1 MTKRKR
7 KAPERKAARRQPGLF
22 SRGVSACGA
31 LIARHP
37 GVTGGC
43 AAFAVIF
50 SFISANALWYQPGSH
65 PSPIF
70 RTRDGNH
77 PNAFAGYRPPEEVD
91 PANVTTFRI
100 ERPEDETTASVGTEG
115 DVKTSSV
122 VMDVQQ
128 ELSRRGLYSGVAD
141 GKIGPR
147 TSAAILAFET
157 KVGMEPT
164 GEPTEALLAALRSD
178 AMASAP
184 WPRERPLEQAVS
196 AADVDPIAA
205 AIRDAEKPSQTLPAS
220 LKGMSAADAELV
232 MKIQKGLSNIAY
244 ANVSVDGVAG
254 QQTRA
259 AIRHFE
265 KHYRLP
271 ETGEPNEKVLK
282 KLQQIGAL

>member
-70 RTRDGNH
+70 RTRDEDH

-91 PANVTTFRI
+91 PENVTTFRI
-100 ERPEDETTASVGTEG
+100 ERPEETTASVSTEV
-115 DVKTSSV
+115 DANASSV
-122 VMDVQQ
+122 VMGVQQ
-128 ELSRRGLYSGVAD
+128 ELSRRGLYAGVAD

-164 GEPTEALLAALRSD
+164 GEPSEALLAALRSD

-184 WPRERPLEQAVS
+184 RPRERPLEQA
-196 AADVDPIAA
+196 AAAIDVDPIAA
-205 AIRDAEKPSQTLPAS
+205 AIRDAEKQPQALPAS

-244 ANVSVDGVAG
+244 ANVSIDGVAG

-271 ETGEPNEKVLK
+271 ETGEPNERVLK

>member
-70 RTRDGNH
+70 RTRDEDH
-77 PNAFAGYRPPEEVD
+77 PNAFAGYRPAQNVE

-100 ERPEDETTASVGTEG
+100 ERPEEETTASVGTA
-115 DVKTSSV
+115 VSASAV
-122 VMDVQQ
+122 VIDVQQ
-128 ELSRRGLYSGVAD
+128 ELARRGLYSGVAD

-147 TSAAILAFET
+147 TSAAVLAFEIKT
-157 KVGMEPT
+157 GMEQT
-164 GEPTEALLAALRSD
+164 GEPSEELLAALRSD
-178 AMASAP
+178 ATGSAVL
-184 WPRERPLEQAVS
+184 PRERPLEKTVS
-196 AADVDPIAA
+196 ADAVDPIAA
-205 AIRDAEKPSQTLPAS
+205 AIRDAEKSPQTLPAA
-220 LKGMSAADAELV
+220 LRGLTAGDAALV

-244 ANVSVDGVAG
+244 ANVNVDGVAG

-271 ETGEPNEKVLK
+271 ETGEPNERVLK